1 MQLLAG
7 WPCMHM
13 VINEQ
18 LMIVRFCYLE
28 LIMKNLWQ
36 NLRILVSNQNSRV
49 QEKKFIFTSTEISV
63 DVSIE
68 GEYPAD
74 GSIGPISFPNPKVC
88 QENID
93 DMQAISLPKLIDLK
107 LTLHKRLPTARIKD

>member
-18 LMIVRFCYLE
+18 LMI
-28 LIMKNLWQ
+28 
-36 NLRILVSNQNSRV
+36 
-49 QEKKFIFTSTEISV
+49 
-63 DVSIE
+63 
-68 GEYPAD
+68 YPAD